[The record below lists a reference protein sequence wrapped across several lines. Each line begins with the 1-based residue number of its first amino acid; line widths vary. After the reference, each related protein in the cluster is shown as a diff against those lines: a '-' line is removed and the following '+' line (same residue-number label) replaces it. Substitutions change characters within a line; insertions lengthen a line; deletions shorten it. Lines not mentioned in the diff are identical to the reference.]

1 MPRLETFPNSTI
13 ENKSIYPL
21 RAFES
26 IDQAVDEIQKIISG
40 EKPGIEL
47 SIVEAENLADFE
59 RSLRAEFENIYKIT
73 INSTTLYPE
82 YFSTNEGR
90 KSLREKTGLKLNSDD
105 PAWIKDFL
113 LVNSELISR
122 LGSTT
127 RAELAGES
135 LAHKDQS
142 LLNQIAKTADAD
154 GNIFI
159 QDITVPQRDKIVI
172 NPAKAKE
179 KIEGLRKFK
188 RSTKKKYEDIEKLEA
203 DSPDLKAAKNDIL
216 DIYRRRTNIL
226 IMDLFPYALLID
238 QKRQVIGEHR
248 LSTDE
253 REFLAYFA

>member
-122 LGSTT
+122 LGSPT
-127 RAELAGES
+127 RA
-135 LAHKDQS
+135 
-142 LLNQIAKTADAD
+142 
-154 GNIFI
+154 
-159 QDITVPQRDKIVI
+159 
-172 NPAKAKE
+172 
-179 KIEGLRKFK
+179 
-188 RSTKKKYEDIEKLEA
+188 
-203 DSPDLKAAKNDIL
+203 
-216 DIYRRRTNIL
+216 
-226 IMDLFPYALLID
+226 
-238 QKRQVIGEHR
+238 
-248 LSTDE
+248 
-253 REFLAYFA
+253 